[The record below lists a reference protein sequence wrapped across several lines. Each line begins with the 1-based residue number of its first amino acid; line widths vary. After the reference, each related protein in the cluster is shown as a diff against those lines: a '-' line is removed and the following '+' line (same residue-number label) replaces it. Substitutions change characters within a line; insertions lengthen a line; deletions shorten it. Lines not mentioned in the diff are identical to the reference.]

1 MEQNQL
7 TLSQLNFLIKD
18 TLEGNFM
25 EDIWLIAEIAEI
37 RNASSG
43 HCYLELVEKK
53 NQKTIARIR
62 ANIWSFNYQRISG
75 QFFKATGDTIKA
87 GMKILCFATVGF
99 HEVFGLSL
107 VIKNIDENY
116 SLGELERQKKEILA
130 RLVKEGLTNLNKA
143 KEFPMLPKKV
153 ALISSSSAAGY
164 EDFMNQIEN
173 NPNQYNFNIT
183 FFNALMQGDGLGV
196 SIIAQLNEIIKQ
208 INQFDIV
215 VILRGGGAAMDLQGF
230 NDYELCKVIA
240 QFPIPVISG
249 IGHERDHTLVDEVT
263 HTKVKTPTAAAEFL
277 IGKFEEIDAYLQGQ
291 KEALVYVTKEL
302 VNKYKRKNQKVG
314 LNIIQLTKAFQKQK
328 INDIQGNK
336 NKFINASKKQ
346 LQKHQQL
353 INYFPRNIKTNLQNY
368 TKTEQKKH
376 LDIIKMIS
384 VSKKNLIQKKQL
396 SLVNK
401 KQIVDLTNPINVLK
415 RGYSII
421 KNNEG
426 GYIKSALEFDK
437 QTKMEVIFK
446 DGERSFEITNDK
458 KNKEK

>member
-53 NQKTIARIR
+53 DQKTIARIR
-62 ANIWSFNYQRISG
+62 ANIWSFNYQRISS

-87 GMKILCFATVGF
+87 GMKILCLASVGF

-107 VIKNIDENY
+107 IIKNIDENY

-130 RLVKEGLTNLNKA
+130 RLIKERLTTLNKA

-173 NPNQYNFNIT
+173 NPNKYNFNIT

-208 INQFDIV
+208 INKFDIV

-230 NDYELCKVIA
+230 NDYELCKAIA

-277 IGKFEEIDAYLQGQ
+277 IGKFEEIDAYIQGQ
-291 KEALVYVTKEL
+291 QEALVYVTKEL
-302 VNKYKRKNQKVG
+302 VNKYKRRNQKVG
-314 LNIIQLTKAFQKQK
+314 LNIIQLSKAFQKQK
-328 INDIQGNK
+328 INDIQSSK
-336 NKFINASKKQ
+336 NKFINASKRQ
-346 LQKHQQL
+346 LKKHQQL

-368 TKTEQKKH
+368 AKTEQKKH
-376 LDIIKMIS
+376 LDIIKMMS
-384 VSKKNLIQKKQL
+384 VSKKNLLQKKQL

-446 DGERSFEITNDK
+446 DGERSFEITNNT
-458 KNKEK
+458 KNKKK